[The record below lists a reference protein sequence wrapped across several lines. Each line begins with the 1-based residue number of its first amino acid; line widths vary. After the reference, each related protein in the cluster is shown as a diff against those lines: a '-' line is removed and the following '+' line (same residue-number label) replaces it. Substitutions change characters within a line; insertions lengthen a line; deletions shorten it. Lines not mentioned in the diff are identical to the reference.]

1 MVIER
6 RRSVAPQAQISIS
19 VNKYLRGHVLISAA
33 GTSGMRAADKSEL
46 LQCPTCIQ
54 HTYMKKSHICSPTS
68 TLLLMST
75 QSLLFINSINCD
87 LLIKKNASRFVL
99 GKICCA
105 VVAVQEI
112 AELAP
117 QARPLSKIT
126 NVNTQIILEKRQVL
140 YYLLNLT
147 SLLYC
152 MKQFHIQYTKV
163 SIKCPVTLR
172 LDGAG
177 CENYGT

>member
-1 MVIER
+1 MER
-6 RRSVAPQAQISIS
+6 RRSVTPQYQISIS
-19 VNKYLRGHVLISAA
+19 VNKYLRGQVLISAA
-33 GTSGMRAADKSEL
+33 GTSGMRATDKSEL
-46 LQCPTCIQ
+46 LQCPTRI

-75 QSLLFINSINCD
+75 QSLLFINSIKCD
-87 LLIKKNASRFVL
+87 LLIKKNASSFVL

-117 QARPLSKIT
+117 QASPLSKIT